1 MDFPLGHD
9 DIDARLWEYI
19 DGAGTAEERSVID
32 KLIAADLEWKQK
44 YQQLLDTQ
52 QLLKSA
58 ELEEP
63 SMRFTKNIMEEIS
76 RYHIAPATKNYINK
90 KIIWGIGAFF
100 ITIIVVF
107 TVYMLS
113 QLDWSSSG
121 SNSAL
126 PVDIPR
132 IDFSKMFNNTIVNIF
147 MMLNVV
153 LGLMFLDRYLDNK
166 RKAAHKE
173 A

>member
-1 MDFPLGHD
+1 MDIPLGHD
-9 DIDARLWEYI
+9 AIDARLWEYI

-32 KLIAADLEWKQK
+32 KLITADLEWKQK

-100 ITIIVVF
+100 ITVIVAF

-113 QLDWSSSG
+113 QLDWSGAG
-121 SNSAL
+121 SNGTL
-126 PVDIPR
+126 PVDIPK

-153 LGLMFLDRYLDNK
+153 LGLMFLDRYLANK